1 VSDPTSVTCLLGE
14 LLRRPSRHP
23 APVLLLATDD
33 DGSRVATALDR
44 WAGSARPAPRAVL
57 GPLDAAA
64 GRGPGSDVAGAME
77 SVRRR
82 WEATSGPL
90 RLTRWRRLD
99 AALATPDAAPGT
111 LAGALLDDV
120 RAAYRRRP
128 DRWGRAVRPLL
139 VVDGRSGAAGV
150 ELVTALLAA
159 REARDAALDPVV
171 LAVTGDGWGGL
182 LEGDGSPGRV
192 VLGPCSPAD
201 LAAVA
206 AAPATTGLVWVDAR
220 GAADFADLLAR
231 QLGPGHRA
239 TPSVRTVRAASAAA
253 ALLLVGAGTAG
264 GVSLAAPPDGSPS
277 TSAAPDGSCPANA
290 PGVALSLD
298 AQGECIGLTDSPR
311 FGFGRKAD
319 PSTQAA
325 MLAVLGGNRPIDAR
339 RDLTVIW
346 LGALTCRSEPVF
358 GQACVDRPYLAELQD
373 MQALGYAQGAATG
386 TTQSPRLHLVVANAG
401 QDVAHA
407 GDVAATIVARYRAG
421 ALGSRAVVVGVGD
434 SRTVTRQ
441 AIGTLL
447 DAGIPV
453 LTGTLTAD
461 PDRPGRP
468 FVDRPGYL
476 QLSPPADQYA
486 SDTVQLLAP
495 YLGSARATA
504 ARHGGPA
511 LIIYQQPLA
520 DGVTPDADDLF
531 SVSQTRDTERAAA
544 DAHLVTRASS
554 SLSELS
560 RAACPQGDGSGRA
573 VFFAGRWSRFRQ
585 FAQALGA
592 ACLVPPAVWSND
604 SVNRFMNNDTLRAG
618 LGDIGWPLRYYSAG
632 PQCTDLLP
640 SAAGVEPPL
649 EARTLLARMRRTDP
663 TTCAAPDSQVGSHVT
678 VLWDVVRLAGRL
690 AAQLPLGPADL
701 DRLAL
706 PTTALAEGSVTIAGG
721 QVDRPVP
728 LRPLCVL
735 HIAQGPRSSGV
746 CPTAFKDVYAAAPGR
761 R

>member
-33 DGSRVATALDR
+33 DGSRVATAL
-44 WAGSARPAPRAVL
+44 
-57 GPLDAAA
+57 
-64 GRGPGSDVAGAME
+64 
-77 SVRRR
+77 
-82 WEATSGPL
+82 
-90 RLTRWRRLD
+90 
-99 AALATPDAAPGT
+99 
-111 LAGALLDDV
+111 
-120 RAAYRRRP
+120 

-253 ALLLVGAGTAG
+253 ALL
-264 GVSLAAPPDGSPS
+264 AAPPDGSPS

-319 PSTQAA
+319 PNTQAA

-632 PQCTDLLP
+632 PQCTDLVP